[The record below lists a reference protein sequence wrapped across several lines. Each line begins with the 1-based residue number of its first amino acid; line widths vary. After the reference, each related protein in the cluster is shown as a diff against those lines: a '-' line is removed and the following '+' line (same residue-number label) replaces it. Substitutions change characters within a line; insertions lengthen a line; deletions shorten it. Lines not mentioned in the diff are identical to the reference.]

1 MDTNRIIQII
11 TVLIIALAIIFF
23 SYYKLAW
30 KKPGDSSGILDKTDK
45 WILWGLMLLYAVIS
59 GVNLGL
65 RTNFGIWHG
74 DSADKTLEIRFAAP
88 TQVSSIAYYYGLG
101 SGSLNLDYYT
111 ASGGNGSVPLTNNS
125 ALYKWTTIQLPDNP
139 EVAGMKLT
147 VNPPIELRHL
157 ALYDRLGHYLNN
169 YTIVASDGSDTS
181 GLMSQNAPQAVQDTA
196 LSSMYFDEIYYGRTA
211 WEYLHGLSP
220 YAWVHPPLGILIV
233 GLGIL
238 LFGMNPFGWR
248 IMPALSGVLMIP
260 VIYLF
265 AKKLFN
271 DRKIAIVST
280 VLMMTD
286 FMHFSVCRMSSI
298 DSTSTLFVLLEL
310 MFFYDYIRNR
320 LAKNESGAFRALFF
334 AGLFF
339 GMGMSSKWDTL
350 FTIPFL
356 LLLLIYVELVRLRPA
371 IRNFIP
377 ALIKIAVSLVIIPL
391 AVYCISYL
399 PYFSHDPVTNF
410 VKFIYNLQG
419 YMVGYHTG
427 LTGHATHPY
436 ASPWW
441 GWPLLTKPLSVFFW
455 QDNITNLASSIV
467 LMGNPAIWWVGIP
480 VFFVGVGFAIC
491 QRDLRGVYL
500 ALAILTLYLPWTI
513 IGRLSFNYYFYVV
526 TPVWILMISYVL
538 WQIAKIWPKES
549 KLVITAYLILC
560 VVLFIMFYPAI
571 SGLAVS
577 RDYVVHYLLWFSPAW
592 NF

>member
-1 MDTNRIIQII
+1 MDSSRILQII
-11 TVLIIALAIIFF
+11 VVLVVALAIILW
-23 SYYKLAW
+23 SYRKLAW
-30 KKPGDSSGILDKTDK
+30 RVNTASTSVLDKTDK
-45 WILWGLMLLYAVIS
+45 KIMWGLMLIYLVVSAI
-59 GVNLGL
+59 NLGQH
-65 RTNFGIWHG
+65 TNFGMWHG
-74 DSADKTLEIRFAAP
+74 DDAGDALEIRFAVP
-88 TQVSSIAYYYGLG
+88 TQVSTVYYYYGLG
-101 SGSLNLDYYT
+101 SGSLNLTYYT
-111 ASGGNGSVPLTNNS
+111 ESGTNNSVPLTNNS
-125 ALYKWTTIQLPDNP
+125 ALYKWTSAQLADNP
-139 EVAGMKLT
+139 TIVGMKLNAT
-147 VNPPIELRHL
+147 PPIELRHL
-157 ALYDRLGHYLNN
+157 ALYDQQGHYLND
-169 YTIVASDGSDTS
+169 YTIIAADGSDVS
-181 GLMSQNAPQAVQDTA
+181 NLMSQNPPSAVQNTS

-248 IMPALSGVLMIP
+248 FMPAVSGILMVP

-271 DRKIAIVST
+271 DRRIAIVST

-286 FMHFSVCRMSSI
+286 FMHFSVCRMASI
-298 DSTSTLFVLLEL
+298 DSSSTLFVFLEL

-320 LAKNESGAFRALFF
+320 LAGEAPAAFKALFF

-339 GMGMSSKWDTL
+339 GMGMSTKWDAL
-350 FTIPFL
+350 FSIPL
-356 LLLLIYVELVRLRPA
+356 LLGMLIYVELIRLRPNLS
-371 IRNFIP
+371 NFLS
-377 ALIKIAVSLVIIPL
+377 ALVKVAVCTVIIPL
-391 AVYCISYL
+391 AIYCISYL

-427 LTGHATHPY
+427 LVGHATHPY

-455 QDNITNLASSIV
+455 QDNATNIASSIV

-480 VFFVGVGFAIC
+480 AFFAGVGFAVYK
-491 QRDLRGVYL
+491 RDFRGIYL
-500 ALAILTLYLPWTI
+500 ALAILTLYLPWTV

-526 TPVWILMISYVL
+526 TPLWILMISYVL
-538 WQIAKIWPKES
+538 WQITQIWQKES
-549 KLVITAYLILC
+549 KWLIIGYLAIC
-560 VVLFIMFYPAI
+560 VFLFILFYPAI